1 MNSKVQKII
10 VWIMLI
16 AIIAF
21 FIVSLFVTKPKFLI
35 FNTIISNIFDDFFIC
50 FSSIMKTII
59 RIKI

>member
-21 FIVSLFVTKPKFLI
+21 FIVSLFVTPY
-35 FNTIISNIFDDFFIC
+35 
-50 FSSIMKTII
+50 
-59 RIKI
+59 

>member
-21 FIVSLFVTKPKFLI
+21 FIVSLFVT
-35 FNTIISNIFDDFFIC
+35 TIL
-50 FSSIMKTII
+50 KKET
-59 RIKI
+59 